1 MPIGDQL
8 ERVGFKRIY
17 AFLIDMFSK
26 NLDVGRL
33 THSASLVEMD
43 ERHKIGREI
52 HILEK

>member
-1 MPIGDQL
+1 
-8 ERVGFKRIY
+8 
-17 AFLIDMFSK
+17 MFSK

-33 THSASLVEMD
+33 THSASFVEMD